1 MPWTDP
7 STHIWA
13 TGEILTAGNMV
24 TYIEANLAFLYGDGG
39 WTAPTY
45 TNSWVDYGAPNLVGG
60 FRLVGIWVQLRGTI
74 KSGTI
79 GSACFTLPAGYRP
92 TATAAFA
99 VPSNSLFGM
108 VTVTSAGVVTPTV
121 GSNVSVSL
129 DGIHFCTI

>member
-13 TGEILTAGNMV
+13 TGEILTAANMV
-24 TYIEANLAFLYGDGG
+24 TYVEANLAFLYGDAG
-39 WTAPTY
+39 WTAPAY
-45 TNSWVDYGAPNLVGG
+45 TNSWVDFGAPNLTVA
-60 FRLVGIWVQLRGTI
+60 FRLVGNWVELRGTM

-79 GSACFTLPAGYRP
+79 NAAAFTLPAGYRP
-92 TATAAFA
+92 TATAQFA

-108 VTVTSAGVVTPTV
+108 VSITSAGVVTPVV